1 MANTSMNTGKIR
13 FSYPNVFTPR
23 AAAGQAEKYSVTALI
38 PKGDRVTI
46 DKIKMIIKE
55 IYEEEKNRK
64 FKGLRLEEIQTP
76 LHDGDGRKPKG
87 GAYGEECKG
96 CMVLSTSC
104 KNKPGVVGPDRGPDG
119 KYLPCTD
126 QTKVYAGCYGRLNL
140 NFYAYD
146 VSGNKGIAAGLN
158 GVCTL
163 GYGDPID
170 GRVRAEDAFN
180 DGFEDEYEDDEEL
193 GL

>member
-1 MANTSMNTGKIR
+1 MAQINTGKIR
-13 FSYPNVFTPR
+13 FSYPNVFNPR
-23 AAAGQAEKYSVTALI
+23 AAAAGQAEKYSVTALI
-38 PKGDRVTI
+38 PKSDTATKAKI
-46 DKIKMIIKE
+46 DAAIKA

-64 FKGLRLEEIQTP
+64 FKGLLLSEVQTP

-87 GAYGEECKG
+87 GAYGDECKD
-96 CMVLSTSC
+96 CWVLSTSS
-104 KNKPGVVGPDRGPDG
+104 KNKPGVVGPEKMADG
-119 KYLPCTD
+119 RYAPCTD
-126 QTKVYAGCYGRLNL
+126 ETKVYAGCFGRLSVNL
-140 NFYAYD
+140 YAYD

-158 GVCTL
+158 GVLTY

-180 DGFEDEYEDDEEL
+180 DGFEDEDDEDL

>member
-1 MANTSMNTGKIR
+1 MATQMNTGKIR

-23 AAAGQAEKYSVTALI
+23 AAAAGQAEKYSVTALI
-38 PKGDRVTI
+38 PKSDKATKQKI
-46 DKIKMIIKE
+46 DAIIRE
-55 IYEEEKNRK
+55 IYEEKKNST
-64 FKGLRLEEIQTP
+64 FKGLLLEEIQTP
-76 LHDGDGRKPKG
+76 MHDGDGRKPKG

-96 CMVLSTSC
+96 CWVLSTGS
-104 KNKPGVVGPDRGPDG
+104 KNKPGVVGPERGADG
-119 KYLPCTD
+119 KYAPCTD
-126 QTKVYAGCYGRLNL
+126 QTKVYAGCFGRLAI

-146 VSGNKGIAAGLN
+146 VSGNKGIACGLN

-180 DGFEDEYEDDEEL
+180 DGFEDEYEDDEDL